1 MADWTSH
8 LPRDRPTSRI
18 LLIDEQRRVLLFRA
32 ASQEQPDRMLW
43 FTPGGGV
50 DPGESFEEGAVREL
64 WEETGL
70 RVDSVGQWVW
80 RRERDFRGIRFRE
93 RYFVVY
99 TDSFEPVPG
108 APDPEYERYMLEDGW
123 FRWWHHEELRALRG
137 PDLVLPPDLAKLL
150 PPILDGRL
158 PAEPIELPR

>member
-1 MADWTSH
+1 MTDWTSQ
-8 LPRDRPTSRI
+8 LPPDRPTSRI
-18 LLIDEQRRVLLFRA
+18 LVIDEQRRVLLFRA
-32 ASQEQPDRMLW
+32 NNEDNPDLYFW

-50 DPGESFEEGAVREL
+50 ESGETFEEGARREL

-70 RVDSVGQWVW
+70 RVDSLDPWVW
-80 RRERDFRGIRFRE
+80 RRDRDFRGIHFRE

-99 TDSFEPVPG
+99 TQSFDPDPG
-108 APDPEYERYMLEDGW
+108 APDPEWEQYMLKEGW
-123 FRWWHHEELRALRG
+123 FHWWSHDELVTHAG

-158 PAEPIELPR
+158 PSTPIELSR